1 MVSDL
6 IEFTMSKEKIMTE
19 KSCAACD
26 CALDANAIQVTIGGQ
41 VVEVCC
47 EECALKL
54 KEAKAS
60 ALRGEG

>member
-1 MVSDL
+1 MV
-6 IEFTMSKEKIMTE
+6 E

-26 CALDANAIQVTIGGQ
+26 CALDAEAIQVTIGGQ

-47 EECALKL
+47 EECAHKL

-60 ALRGEG
+60 VSRREG